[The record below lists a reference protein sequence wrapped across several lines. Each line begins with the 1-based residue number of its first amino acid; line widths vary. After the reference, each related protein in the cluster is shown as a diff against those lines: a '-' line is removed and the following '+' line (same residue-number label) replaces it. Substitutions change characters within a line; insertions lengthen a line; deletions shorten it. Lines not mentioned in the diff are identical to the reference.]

1 MKNKNHLLQRNERRS
16 FSIFAILIRSL
27 FGISLL
33 LIQLAI
39 YYFLIFGL
47 FWIPY
52 ITLLSYILCLVVV
65 TKIYSSDKN
74 PSYKLTWTIVCFMF
88 SVSGPMFYL
97 LFGTGSNFPKK
108 KNDKIMAYLDQKLIT
123 NDNLEKLKL
132 EDSIGY
138 KHAKLLHYGSDGY
151 PLYDN
156 TPNVFFKDGLEF
168 YNDMVQK
175 IKDAKKFIF
184 LEFFIIGEGELFN
197 ELFPIL
203 TQKAKDGVEVKVIY
217 DAIGSGSVLRKKTVR
232 KLNLTPNFKMI
243 PYNPFG
249 KDLSFTVNYRD
260 HRKIVVIDGLYSYVG
275 GLNLDDEYI
284 HKTVRFGHWRDNG
297 MLLEGRACH
306 SFTLLFAQNWYMST
320 KEMLV
325 IEDYKPVYPE
335 YKEKGYVFGFGD
347 GPTNHK
353 NPAYDMF
360 LSLINNAKESIYI
373 STPYFVID
381 SQFIAAITQ
390 AIHSGIDVK
399 IMIPGI
405 PDKKSVFRVTQA
417 HMKNIL
423 FAGGEV
429 YEYTPGFNHAKNIVV
444 DGKYAF
450 VGTVNLDYR
459 SLFLH
464 FECGN
469 LMMHTDSIKD
479 IEQDFLDTIKECKLI
494 TVNEWR
500 KRPLVHKL
508 LSFIV
513 TILGPLI

>member
-1 MKNKNHLLQRNERRS
+1 MAKNHRTERRS
-16 FSIFAILIRSL
+16 FSIAALFVRSL
-27 FGISLL
+27 VGIFLL
-33 LIQLAI
+33 LLQFIV

-47 FWIPY
+47 IDVPY
-52 ITLLSYILCLVVV
+52 VTVISFFLCLICV

-74 PSYKLTWTIVCFMF
+74 PSYKLTWTIVCFLF

-108 KNDKIMAYLDQKLIT
+108 KHDKINAYLDQKLIT
-123 NDNLEKLKL
+123 NDNLEKLKD
-132 EDSIGY
+132 EDSVGY
-138 KHAKLLHYGSDGY
+138 KHAKLLNYGTDGY
-151 PLYDN
+151 PLYNN
-156 TPNVFFKDGLEF
+156 TPNTFFKDGLEF
-168 YNDMVQK
+168 YEDMLDK
-175 IKDAKKFIF
+175 IKNAKKYIF
-184 LEFFIIGEGELFN
+184 LEFFIIGEGKLFD
-197 ELFPIL
+197 ELFPLLKQRASEGI
-203 TQKAKDGVEVKVIY
+203 EIKVMY

-232 KLNLTPNFKMI
+232 KYNLIPNFRMI
-243 PYNPFG
+243 PYNPFS

-275 GLNLDDEYI
+275 GMNLDDEYI
-284 HKTVRFGHWRDNG
+284 HRKIRFGHWRDNG
-297 MLLEGRACH
+297 MLLEGPACH

-320 KEMLV
+320 KEMLL
-325 IEDYKPVYPE
+325 IEDYKPKYPE
-335 YKEKGYVFGFGD
+335 YKANGYVFGFGD

-390 AIHSGIDVK
+390 AINSGIDVK

-405 PDKKSVFRVTQA
+405 PDKKSVFKVTQA
-417 HMKNIL
+417 HLKNIL
-423 FAGGEV
+423 FSGGEV
-429 YEYTPGFNHAKNIVV
+429 YEYTAGFNHSKNIIV

-450 VGTVNLDYR
+450 VGTINLDYR

-469 LMMHTDSIKD
+469 LMLHTDSIKD
-479 IEQDFLDTIKECKLI
+479 IEKDFLDTVKECKLI
-494 TVNEWR
+494 TVEDWK
-500 KRPLVHKL
+500 KRPLRHKL
-508 LSFIV
+508 LAFIV